1 MLRNVLKQYI
11 FYFLKLFLILTRQ
24 NDLKIK
30 KKQIFSEIRFEP
42 RSQTMRIRSSQH
54 RITVAKNK
62 YVLWIWL
69 VLFHVWS
76 EHKFCNSQS
85 ILFHI
90 WLITQTFYHE
100 HSFMMAI
107 HLGSNGN
114 PSKGIKYP
122 RIEIV
127 VASNRP
133 TLPLANGD
141 ERSRIIS
148 WHEHYFN

>member
-1 MLRNVLKQYI
+1 
-11 FYFLKLFLILTRQ
+11 
-24 NDLKIK
+24 
-30 KKQIFSEIRFEP
+30 
-42 RSQTMRIRSSQH
+42 
-54 RITVAKNK
+54 
-62 YVLWIWL
+62 
-69 VLFHVWS
+69 
-76 EHKFCNSQS
+76 
-85 ILFHI
+85 
-90 WLITQTFYHE
+90 
-100 HSFMMAI
+100 MMAI

>member
-1 MLRNVLKQYI
+1 MNLTGFVSC
-11 FYFLKLFLILTRQ
+11 LIRTLP
-24 NDLKIK
+24 L
-30 KKQIFSEIRFEP
+30 
-42 RSQTMRIRSSQH
+42 
-54 RITVAKNK
+54 AKG
-62 YVLWIWL
+62 I
-69 VLFHVWS
+69 
-76 EHKFCNSQS
+76 
-85 ILFHI
+85 
-90 WLITQTFYHE
+90 
-100 HSFMMAI
+100 
-107 HLGSNGN
+107 NGN